1 VKAAE
6 AAAGKRTAP
15 AEAVALGSRVL
26 PGAAAILAA
35 AAIVLG
41 CAALLDNSF
50 DAAAVPLLAALALV
64 LGVWLG
70 QARYARG
77 IWERELIV
85 LLAGCLA
92 AGAVLMAIPEY
103 TYGHQING
111 IIHRSLFSGLF
122 LLAMGTGV
130 LCYSIYHLLG
140 ATPSAHDVSRYPL
153 IIVPIALALGAYGL
167 LLARLIDDGI
177 SGLSWDALTT
187 AYSEKLEPTGFV
199 YEVGLRNH
207 ILGTF
212 LLMGLTS
219 LIALP
224 AGFGAGMYV
233 AENEGWMSRLIAFCT
248 TMLRAISVFVLGV
261 AAFSLVDF
269 AEGYAVGNPISDFIR
284 GYYSDANG
292 FKHPAEGSFLLAA
305 VFLSLLA
312 IPVIARSTEEGFRSV
327 PTEIREGS
335 VALGATEG
343 HGFLRIL
350 LPWALPSVITGLLIG
365 AAEVAGS
372 VAVIL
377 FIAGTGQNGVGPF
390 DETTSLSYLIFDVKY
405 GPQPVQDL
413 LAKYQFTAALMLV
426 FLTLTLTIGAL
437 FIKNRFARRYQGA
450 S

>member
-1 VKAAE
+1 MKAAE
-6 AAAGKRTAP
+6 ATAGRQAAVPERAALTSRALPATAGVAAAGN
-15 AEAVALGSRVL
+15 
-26 PGAAAILAA
+26 
-35 AAIVLG
+35 IVLG
-41 CAALLDNSF
+41 CAALLDNSY
-50 DAAAVPLLAALALV
+50 DAFAVPALAGLA
-64 LGVWLG
+64 LILLVWLA
-70 QARYARG
+70 QARYSRG
-77 IWERELIV
+77 VWERELII
-85 LLAGCLA
+85 LLAVCLA
-92 AGAVLMAIPEY
+92 AGALLLAIPEY

-111 IIHRSLFSGLF
+111 IIHRSLFSSVF
-122 LLAMGTGV
+122 LLGV
-130 LCYSIYHLLG
+130 GVPALCFSIYHLLG

-167 LLARLIDDGI
+167 LLARLIDDGV
-177 SGLSWDALTT
+177 SGLSWHALTT
-187 AYSEKLEPTGFV
+187 AYKEELQPTGFV
-199 YEVGLRNH
+199 YDVGLRNH

-233 AENEGWMSRLIAFCT
+233 AENEGWLSRLIAFCT

-284 GYYSDANG
+284 GYYTDASG

-312 IPVIARSTEEGFRSV
+312 IPVIARATEEGFRSV
-327 PTEIREGS
+327 PVDIREGS

-350 LPWALPSVITGLLIG
+350 LPWAMPSVITGLLIG

-377 FIAGTGQNGVGPF
+377 FIAGSGQNGFGLF
-390 DETTSLSYLIFDVKY
+390 NQTTSLSYLIFDVKY

-413 LAKYQFTAALMLV
+413 LAQYQFTAALLLV
-426 FLTLTLTIGAL
+426 FLTLTLTIAAL
-437 FIKNRFARRYQGA
+437 FIKHRFARRYQGA
-450 S
+450 Q